1 MLVNFNNE
9 ESARLGNLTITVQKN
24 INNNNNL

>member
-1 MLVNFNNE
+1 MLENFNNE

-24 INNNNNL
+24 NNNNNNL